1 MAYERLNADGTWT
14 EETAEE
20 ARERIFAECIA
31 RHGEEEG
38 RKLAEDRWGTLN
50 APITP
55 ESEMTEGEQMLAN
68 RMQAEHGVNAAAAR
82 AGVASIFDLP
92 SWDDDKSIPLDGL
105 VPQEYDDEGAAA
117 DYEARKAR
125 EQGERH
131 ER

>member
-31 RHGEEEG
+31 RHGEEES
-38 RKLAEDRWGTLN
+38 RKLAEDRWEALN
-50 APITP
+50 APIMP
-55 ESEMTEGEQMLAN
+55 EAEMTEGEKMLAN

-92 SWDDDKSIPLDGL
+92 SEDDDESIPLDDL
-105 VPQEYDDEGAAA
+105 VPQEYDDAGAAA
-117 DYEARKAR
+117 DLEARQAR
-125 EQGERH
+125 D
-131 ER
+131 